1 MPDKDGDDYSDRE
14 EVAQLRRLASEVFG
28 LQFGRKVESGL
39 QANFIGIRSE
49 QVSFS
54 ARLDSRTYFV
64 QDGRFGVGQP
74 AGVFKGSKKEYVQ
87 ASRAILKG
95 LGISRSEI
103 NKADVLQEQGRVA
116 SVDRER
122 NRVEMEDVQEG
133 KRLAHLTRQLESLP
147 VWSSSMMLGLTRN
160 SRVGYLQLHWP
171 IIPAHIVHE
180 AHRLAYRVEHKWAPP
195 ELPGSKAEAVEAG
208 IIHSPAIGFL
218 MDIYPVVRVIYA
230 GLEDRF
236 GRKAVLYIDRSGRP
250 VPNPRQADL
259 PPERPLERPRPDRK
273 ESDSP

>member
-64 QDGRFGVGQP
+64 QDSRFGVGHQ

-103 NKADVLQEQGRVA
+103 DKSDVLIEQGRVA
-116 SVDRER
+116 SVDREA

-133 KRLAHLTRQLESLP
+133 KRLVRLTRQLESLP
-147 VWSSSMMLGLTRN
+147 VWTSSMMLGLSRKG
-160 SRVGYLQLHWP
+160 RVGYLQLHWP
-171 IIPAHIVHE
+171 EIPAHLVHE
-180 AHRLAYRVEHKWAPP
+180 GHRLAYQVEHKWAPP
-195 ELPGSKAEAVEAG
+195 ELPGSKVEAVEAG
-208 IIHSPAIGFL
+208 IIHSPAIGLL
-218 MDIYPVVRVIYA
+218 MDIYPVVRVIYG

-236 GRKAVLYIDRSGRP
+236 GRKAVLYLDRSGKP
-250 VPNPRQADL
+250 VPNPRQAEL
-259 PPERPLERPRPDRK
+259 PLERPQVRPQ
-273 ESDSP
+273 